1 MTSEERRVWLYQ
13 ELSKR
18 EFLLDEDDNPME
30 FTEYEKYYNNQSQV
44 KTLHGFVIRKL
55 KITDSEGLPLTL
67 SKFYKEY
74 ACDLSWAKKTN
85 FCGGSGGGGNTTGLP
100 DWAKCL
106 ESSGAKKQTENTV
119 LIKNKK
125 GNKLYFS
132 RSGKF
137 QYTFASSPGTP
148 NEMGKW
154 KCNGTSG
161 YLVTMDDGDTWD
173 GTKWIDKV
181 ESTGKEKEK
190 EKKNVAG
197 LTKGWVKD
205 PGPNTT
211 WEYQVRDCKW
221 IAKKRGIPTEY
232 VLGDNPKYADSVKI
246 LNDAYPNLVANC
258 KKDSKTDTKT
268 DTKTDNKFKFD
279 AGNFKPGILE
289 LPKTNYSA
297 EMSKV
302 AAADRNQEAED
313 PSTM

>member
-1 MTSEERRVWLYQ
+1 MAETSRIELYNDFRSDA
-13 ELSKR
+13 EKNEVLS
-18 EFLLDEDDNPME
+18 EFDNKYADFSSWESVNFKNNAGVKSIWNKSLKNILDPV
-30 FTEYEKYYNNQSQV
+30 S
-44 KTLHGFVIRKL
+44 L
-55 KITDSEGLPLTL
+55 KD
-67 SKFYKEY
+67 FYKKF
-74 ACDLSWAKKTN
+74 ACDLSWAKKTTY
-85 FCGGSGGGGNTTGLP
+85 CGGSGGGGNTTDLP

-132 RSGKF
+132 ISGKF

-154 KCNGTSG
+154 SCNGNNG
-161 YLVTMDDGDTWD
+161 YLITMDDGDTWD

-190 EKKNVAG
+190 KKKNVAE

-205 PGPNTT
+205 PTGNTT
-211 WEYQVRDCKW
+211 WEYQVRECKW

-232 VLGDNPKYADSVKI
+232 VLGDNPKYAGSVKK
-246 LNDAYPNLVANC
+246 LNDFYPTLVANC
-258 KKDSKTDTKT
+258 KKDSKTDS
-268 DTKTDNKFKFD
+268 KTDNKFKFD

-289 LPKTNYSA
+289 LPKTNYSS

-313 PSTM
+313 PNIL

>member
-1 MTSEERRVWLYQ
+1 MMKNNINEKEEGWGG
-13 ELSKR
+13 EW
-18 EFLLDEDDNPME
+18 NP
-30 FTEYEKYYNNQSQV
+30 
-44 KTLHGFVIRKL
+44 G
-55 KITDSEGLPLTL
+55 
-67 SKFYKEY
+67 
-74 ACDLSWAKKTN
+74 
-85 FCGGSGGGGNTTGLP
+85 GGSGIKVDGWNQGGGSGNNNGWNQGGGSGNNNGWNQGGGSGNTTDLP
-100 DWAKCL
+100 EWAKCL

-137 QYTFASSPGTP
+137 QYTFASPPGTP
-148 NEMGKW
+148 NEMGTW

-161 YLVTMDDGDTWD
+161 YLITMDDGDTWD

-232 VLGDNPKYADSVKI
+232 VLGDNPKYAKSVKI

-258 KKDSKTDTKT
+258 KKDSKT

-302 AAADRNQEAED
+302 AAADRNKEAED